1 MQIQNKLID
10 SNSPQNQNSFH
21 INNFR
26 KYVVV
31 TSSTYNLTINH
42 KNIIK
47 NGLNRGDFVEL
58 YSDKSSK
65 QYKVLGFLEPLPLID
80 CPIRVSLKYKN
91 NVLEVDMS
99 DIKKNLNA
107 FSRMSNKSL
116 KNSYAALDYK
126 PIQI

>member
-31 TSSTYNLTINH
+31 TSSTHNLTINH

-47 NGLNRGDFVEL
+47 NNLN
-58 YSDKSSK
+58 KT
-65 QYKVLGFLEPLPLID
+65 
-80 CPIRVSLKYKN
+80 
-91 NVLEVDMS
+91 
-99 DIKKNLNA
+99 NA